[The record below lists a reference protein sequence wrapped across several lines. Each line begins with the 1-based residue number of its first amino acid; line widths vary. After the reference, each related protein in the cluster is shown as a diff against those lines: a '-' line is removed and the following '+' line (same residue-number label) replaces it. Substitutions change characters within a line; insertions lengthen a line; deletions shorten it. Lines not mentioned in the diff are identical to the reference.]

1 MGDFELLKI
10 ERKRL
15 LQETEALL
23 SMISTPV
30 LVVDQLGN
38 VIHTNT
44 FAEKLWGRSQIT
56 LINKQLPELISSS
69 KLVEFVQQGKP
80 TTDLPIQI
88 KDSMGSFQPYS
99 CRLYPLLVNKNVE

>member
-1 MGDFELLKI
+1 MGDIELLKI

-30 LVVDQLGN
+30 LIVNQIGI

-44 FAEKLWGRSQIT
+44 FAENLWGRSQIT
-56 LINKQLPELISSS
+56 LINKQLLELIDSS
-69 KLVEFVQQGKP
+69 KLMEFVQQGKP
-80 TTDLPIQI
+80 TIDLHVQI
-88 KDSMGSFQPYS
+88 KDSMGIFHPYS
-99 CRLYPLLVNKNVE
+99 VACTR